1 MFGTVP
7 QISGEA
13 GPTVETVEE
22 TRNAEENRHAEV
34 ENHGIV
40 KQFQPWWR
48 VKHYH
53 QKYAEKPHIV
63 EPSLSF
69 ATCFHKFLLLFV
81 LQK

>member
-1 MFGTVP
+1 MK
-7 QISGEA
+7 
-13 GPTVETVEE
+13 TVEE

-48 VKHYH
+48 VKHNH
-53 QKYAEKPHIV
+53 QEDAKESHIV

-69 ATCFHKFLLLFV
+69 ATCFHKSCLSFV
-81 LQK
+81 PQK